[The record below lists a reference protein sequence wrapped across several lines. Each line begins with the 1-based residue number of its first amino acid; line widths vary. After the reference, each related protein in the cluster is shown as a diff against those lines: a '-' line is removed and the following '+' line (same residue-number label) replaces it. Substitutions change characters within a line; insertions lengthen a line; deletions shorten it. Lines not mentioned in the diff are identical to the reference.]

1 MKQEGTNQKTKS
13 LTLFGFFAMTAS
25 MVMAVYEYPTFATSK
40 LHLVFYLLLG
50 GFLWFIPV
58 ALCAAEM
65 ATVDGWE
72 KGGVFTWTGKNLGKK
87 YGFANLFF
95 EFFEITVGF
104 VTMIY
109 FILGALS
116 YVFNWPALNSNPV
129 IKFIGVLVIFWVLA
143 LSQFGGTKYTAK
155 IAKIGF
161 VIGILL
167 PAAILIILSLIYIIQ
182 GNPIYISSKDTF
194 VPNFSN
200 VNTLVVF
207 VSFILSYM
215 GVEASATHAN
225 EMENPKRDY
234 PLAMLLLVIVA
245 IVVSTLGGL
254 AIAAVIPQDQINLS
268 AGVVQTFAV
277 LLGHFTTHNTILV
290 KIIAILL
297 AFGVIAEVS
306 SWVVG
311 PTRGMIIA
319 AEEGA
324 IPKLWAKTNEH
335 DVPVYLV
342 IAQGILVT
350 IWDAVLTFGAGG
362 SNLSFLAAMSLTV
375 VIYLTGYILFFV
387 GYIKAILGKGL
398 NGSYQMPGGKGV
410 KLVVA
415 IVGLATSIFAF
426 FISFVPPTSIAS
438 SMVQSHEYMWM
449 LIISYLV
456 ALVLPFAIYAF
467 CQKYMHAH
475 EGNVHHAVATHK
487 H

>member
-1 MKQEGTNQKTKS
+1 MKQEGTTKKS

-116 YVFNWPALNSNPV
+116 YVFDWPALNSNPM
-129 IKFIGVLVIFWVLA
+129 IKFIGVLVIFWILA

-161 VIGILL
+161 IVGILL
-167 PAAILIILSLIYIIQ
+167 PAAILIILALVYIIQ

-194 VPNFSN
+194 VPDFTK

-225 EMENPKRDY
+225 EMDNPKKEY

-277 LLGHFTTHNTILV
+277 LLGHFTANNTILV
-290 KIIAILL
+290 KIIALLL

-324 IPKLWAKTNEH
+324 IPKSWAKTNEH

-342 IAQGILVT
+342 IAQGIIVS

-375 VIYLTGYILFFV
+375 VIYLSGYILFFV
-387 GYIKAILGKGL
+387 GYIKAILGEGL
-398 NGSYQMPGGKGV
+398 NGAYQMPGGKPV
-410 KLVVA
+410 KIIVA
-415 IVGLATSIFAF
+415 IIGLATSIFAF
-426 FISFVPPTSIAS
+426 FISFVPPTSIAGNA
-438 SMVQSHEYMWM
+438 VQSHEYMWM
-449 LIISYLV
+449 LIISYVISLI
-456 ALVLPFAIYAF
+456 LPFAIYAL
-467 CQKYMHAH
+467 CQKYMHSH
-475 EGNVHHAVATHK
+475 EGNIHHIVAGHK

>member
-1 MKQEGTNQKTKS
+1 MKQEGTTKKS

-116 YVFNWPALNSNPV
+116 YVFDWPALNSNPM
-129 IKFIGVLVIFWVLA
+129 IKFIGVLVIFWILA

-161 VIGILL
+161 IVGILL
-167 PAAILIILSLIYIIQ
+167 PAAILIILALVYIIQ

-194 VPNFSN
+194 VPDFTK

-225 EMENPKRDY
+225 EMDNPKKEY

-277 LLGHFTTHNTILV
+277 LLGHFTANNTILV
-290 KIIAILL
+290 KIIALLL

-324 IPKLWAKTNEH
+324 IPKSWAKTNEH

-342 IAQGILVT
+342 IAQGIIVS

-375 VIYLTGYILFFV
+375 VIYLSGYILFFV
-387 GYIKAILGKGL
+387 GYIKAILGEGL
-398 NGSYQMPGGKGV
+398 NGAYQMPGGKPV
-410 KLVVA
+410 KIIVA
-415 IVGLATSIFAF
+415 IIGLETSIFAF
-426 FISFVPPTSIAS
+426 FISFVPPTSIAGNA
-438 SMVQSHEYMWM
+438 VQSHEYMWM
-449 LIISYLV
+449 LIISYVISLI
-456 ALVLPFAIYAF
+456 LPFAIYDL
-467 CQKYMHAH
+467 CQKYMHSH
-475 EGNVHHAVATHK
+475 EGNIHHIVAGHK

>member
-1 MKQEGTNQKTKS
+1 MKQEGTTKKS

-116 YVFNWPALNSNPV
+116 YVFDWPALNSNPM
-129 IKFIGVLVIFWVLA
+129 IKFIGVLVIFWILA

-161 VIGILL
+161 IVGILL
-167 PAAILIILSLIYIIQ
+167 PAAILIILALVYIIQ

-194 VPNFSN
+194 VPDFTK

-225 EMENPKRDY
+225 EMDNPKKEY

-277 LLGHFTTHNTILV
+277 LLGHFTANNTILV
-290 KIIAILL
+290 KIIALLL

-324 IPKLWAKTNEH
+324 IPKSWAKTNEH

-342 IAQGILVT
+342 IAQGIIVS

-375 VIYLTGYILFFV
+375 VIYLSGYILFFV
-387 GYIKAILGKGL
+387 GYIKAILGEGL
-398 NGSYQMPGGKGV
+398 NGAYQMPGGKPV
-410 KLVVA
+410 KIIVA
-415 IVGLATSIFAF
+415 IIGLATSIFAF
-426 FISFVPPTSIAS
+426 FISFVPPTSIAGNA
-438 SMVQSHEYMWM
+438 VQSHEYMWM
-449 LIISYLV
+449 LIISYVISLI
-456 ALVLPFAIYAF
+456 LPFAIYDL
-467 CQKYMHAH
+467 CQKYMHSH
-475 EGNVHHAVATHK
+475 EGNIHHILAGHK

>member
-1 MKQEGTNQKTKS
+1 MKQEGTTKKS

-116 YVFNWPALNSNPV
+116 YVFDWPALNSNPM
-129 IKFIGVLVIFWVLA
+129 IKFIGVLVIFWILA

-161 VIGILL
+161 IVGILL
-167 PAAILIILSLIYIIQ
+167 PAAILIILALVYIVQ

-194 VPNFSN
+194 VPDFTK

-225 EMENPKRDY
+225 EMDNPKKEY

-277 LLGHFTTHNTILV
+277 LLGHFTANNTILV
-290 KIIAILL
+290 KIIALLL

-342 IAQGILVT
+342 IAQGIIVS

-375 VIYLTGYILFFV
+375 VIYLSGYILFFV
-387 GYIKAILGKGL
+387 GYIKAILGEGL
-398 NGSYQMPGGKGV
+398 NGAYQMPGGKPV
-410 KLVVA
+410 KIIVA

-426 FISFVPPTSIAS
+426 FISFVPPTSIAGNA
-438 SMVQSHEYMWM
+438 VQSHEYMWM
-449 LIISYLV
+449 LIISYVISLI
-456 ALVLPFAIYAF
+456 LPFVIYDL
-467 CQKYMHAH
+467 CQKYMHSH
-475 EGNVHHAVATHK
+475 EKNINYAVSSNK

>member
-1 MKQEGTNQKTKS
+1 MKQEGTTKKS

-116 YVFNWPALNSNPV
+116 YVFDWPALNSNPM
-129 IKFIGVLVIFWVLA
+129 IKFIGVLVIFWILA

-161 VIGILL
+161 IVGILL
-167 PAAILIILSLIYIIQ
+167 PAAILIILALIYIIQ

-194 VPNFSN
+194 VPDFTK

-225 EMENPKRDY
+225 EMDNPKKEY

-254 AIAAVIPQDQINLS
+254 AIAAVIPQNQINLS
-268 AGVVQTFAV
+268 AGVVQTFVV
-277 LLGHFTTHNTILV
+277 LLGHFTANNTILV
-290 KIIAILL
+290 KIIALLL

-324 IPKLWAKTNEH
+324 IPKSWAKTNEH

-342 IAQGILVT
+342 IAQGIIVS

-375 VIYLTGYILFFV
+375 VIYLSGYILFFV
-387 GYIKAILGKGL
+387 GYIKAILGEGL
-398 NGSYQMPGGKGV
+398 NGAYQMPGGKPV
-410 KLVVA
+410 KIIVA
-415 IVGLATSIFAF
+415 IIGLATSIFAF
-426 FISFVPPTSIAS
+426 FISFVPPTSIAGNA
-438 SMVQSHEYMWM
+438 VQSHEYMWM
-449 LIISYLV
+449 LIISYVISLI
-456 ALVLPFAIYAF
+456 LPFAIYDL
-467 CQKYMHAH
+467 CQKYMHSH
-475 EGNVHHAVATHK
+475 EGNIHHIVVGHK

>member
-1 MKQEGTNQKTKS
+1 MKQEGTTKKS

-116 YVFNWPALNSNPV
+116 YVFNWPALNSNPM
-129 IKFIGVLVIFWVLA
+129 IKFIGVLVIFWILA

-161 VIGILL
+161 IVGILL
-167 PAAILIILSLIYIIQ
+167 PAAILIILALVYIIQ

-194 VPNFSN
+194 VPDFTQ

-225 EMENPKRDY
+225 EMSNPKKQY

-268 AGVVQTFAV
+268 AGVVQTFVV
-277 LLGHFTTHNTILV
+277 LLGHFTANNTILV
-290 KIIAILL
+290 KIIALLL

-324 IPKLWAKTNEH
+324 IPKSWAKTNKH

-342 IAQGILVT
+342 IAQGIIVS
-350 IWDAVLTFGAGG
+350 IWDAVLTFGGGG

-375 VIYLTGYILFFV
+375 VIYLSGYVLFFV
-387 GYIKAILGKGL
+387 GYIKAILGEGL
-398 NGSYQMPGGKGV
+398 NGAYQMPGGKPV
-410 KLVVA
+410 KLIVA
-415 IVGLATSIFAF
+415 IVGLATSVFAF
-426 FISFVPPTSIAS
+426 FISFVPPTSIAGN
-438 SMVQSHEYMWM
+438 MIKSHEYMWM
-449 LIISYLV
+449 LIISYV
-456 ALVLPFAIYAF
+456 ISLVLPFVIYEL
-467 CQKYMHAH
+467 CQKYMHSH
-475 EGNVHHAVATHK
+475 ERNIHHAVAVHK

>member
-1 MKQEGTNQKTKS
+1 MKQEGTTKKS

-116 YVFNWPALNSNPV
+116 YVFDWPALNSNPM
-129 IKFIGVLVIFWVLA
+129 IKFIGVLVIFWILA

-161 VIGILL
+161 IVGILL
-167 PAAILIILSLIYIIQ
+167 PAAILIILALVYIVQ

-194 VPNFSN
+194 VPDFTK

-225 EMENPKRDY
+225 EMDNPKKEY

-277 LLGHFTTHNTILV
+277 LLGHFTANNTILV
-290 KIIAILL
+290 KIIALLL

-324 IPKLWAKTNEH
+324 IPKSWAKTNEH

-342 IAQGILVT
+342 IAQGIIVS

-375 VIYLTGYILFFV
+375 VIYLSGYILFFV
-387 GYIKAILGKGL
+387 GYIKAILGEGL
-398 NGSYQMPGGKGV
+398 NGAYQMPGGKPV
-410 KLVVA
+410 KIIVA

-426 FISFVPPTSIAS
+426 FISFVPPTSIAGNV
-438 SMVQSHEYMWM
+438 VQSHEYMWM
-449 LIISYLV
+449 LIISYVISLI
-456 ALVLPFAIYAF
+456 LPFAIYDL
-467 CQKYMHAH
+467 CQKYMHSH
-475 EGNVHHAVATHK
+475 EGNIHHIVAGHK

>member
-1 MKQEGTNQKTKS
+1 MKQEGTTKKS

-116 YVFNWPALNSNPV
+116 YVFDWPALNSNPM
-129 IKFIGVLVIFWVLA
+129 IKFIGVLVIFWILA

-161 VIGILL
+161 IVGILL
-167 PAAILIILSLIYIIQ
+167 PAAILIILALVYIIQ

-194 VPNFSN
+194 VPDFTK

-225 EMENPKRDY
+225 EMDNPKKEY

-277 LLGHFTTHNTILV
+277 LLGHFTANNTILV
-290 KIIAILL
+290 KIIALLL

-324 IPKLWAKTNEH
+324 IPKSWAKTNEH

-342 IAQGILVT
+342 IAQGIIVS

-375 VIYLTGYILFFV
+375 VIYLSGYILFFV
-387 GYIKAILGKGL
+387 GYIKAILGEGL
-398 NGSYQMPGGKGV
+398 NGAYQMPGGKPV
-410 KLVVA
+410 KIIIA
-415 IVGLATSIFAF
+415 IIGLATSIFAF
-426 FISFVPPTSIAS
+426 FISFVPPTSIAGNA
-438 SMVQSHEYMWM
+438 VQSHEYMWM
-449 LIISYLV
+449 LIISYVISLI
-456 ALVLPFAIYAF
+456 LPFAIYDL
-467 CQKYMHAH
+467 CQKYMHSH
-475 EGNVHHAVATHK
+475 EGNIHHIVAGHK

>member
-1 MKQEGTNQKTKS
+1 MKQEGTTKKS

-116 YVFNWPALNSNPV
+116 YVFDWPALNSNPMV
-129 IKFIGVLVIFWVLA
+129 KFIGVLVIFWILA

-161 VIGILL
+161 IVGILL
-167 PAAILIILSLIYIIQ
+167 PAAILIILALVYIIQ

-194 VPNFSN
+194 VSDFTK

-225 EMENPKRDY
+225 EMDNPKKEY

-277 LLGHFTTHNTILV
+277 LLGHFTANNTILV
-290 KIIAILL
+290 KIIALLL

-324 IPKLWAKTNEH
+324 IPKSWAKTNEH

-342 IAQGILVT
+342 IAQGIIVS

-375 VIYLTGYILFFV
+375 VIYLSGYILFFV
-387 GYIKAILGKGL
+387 GYIKAILGEGL
-398 NGSYQMPGGKGV
+398 NGAYQMPGGKPV
-410 KLVVA
+410 KIIVA
-415 IVGLATSIFAF
+415 IIGLATSIFAF
-426 FISFVPPTSIAS
+426 FISFVPPTSIAGNA
-438 SMVQSHEYMWM
+438 VQSHEYMWM
-449 LIISYLV
+449 LIISYVISLI
-456 ALVLPFAIYAF
+456 LPFAIYDL
-467 CQKYMHAH
+467 CQKYMHSH
-475 EGNVHHAVATHK
+475 EGNIHHIVAGHK

>member
-1 MKQEGTNQKTKS
+1 MKQEGTTKKS

-87 YGFANLFF
+87 YGFSNLFF

-116 YVFNWPALNSNPV
+116 YVFDWPALNSNPM
-129 IKFIGVLVIFWVLA
+129 IKFIGVLVIFWILA

-161 VIGILL
+161 IVGILL
-167 PAAILIILSLIYIIQ
+167 PAAILIILALIYIIQ

-194 VPNFSN
+194 VPDFTK

-225 EMENPKRDY
+225 EMDNPKKEY

-254 AIAAVIPQDQINLS
+254 AIAAVIPQNQINLS

-277 LLGHFTTHNTILV
+277 LLGHFTANNTILV
-290 KIIAILL
+290 KIIALLL

-324 IPKLWAKTNEH
+324 IPKSWAKTNEH

-342 IAQGILVT
+342 IAQGIIVS

-375 VIYLTGYILFFV
+375 VIYLSGYILFFV
-387 GYIKAILGKGL
+387 GYIKAILGEGL
-398 NGSYQMPGGKGV
+398 NGAYQMPGGKPV
-410 KLVVA
+410 KIIVA
-415 IVGLATSIFAF
+415 IIGLATSIFAF
-426 FISFVPPTSIAS
+426 FISFVPPTSIAGNA
-438 SMVQSHEYMWM
+438 VQSHEYMWM
-449 LIISYLV
+449 LIISYVISLI
-456 ALVLPFAIYAF
+456 LPFAIYDL
-467 CQKYMHAH
+467 CQKYMHSH
-475 EGNVHHAVATHK
+475 EGNIHHIVVGHK

>member
-1 MKQEGTNQKTKS
+1 MKQEGTTKKS

-50 GFLWFIPV
+50 GFLWFISV

-116 YVFNWPALNSNPV
+116 YVFDWPALNSNPM
-129 IKFIGVLVIFWVLA
+129 IKFIGVLVIFWILA

-161 VIGILL
+161 IVGILL
-167 PAAILIILSLIYIIQ
+167 PAAILIILALVYIIQ

-194 VPNFSN
+194 VPDFTK

-225 EMENPKRDY
+225 EMDNPKKEY

-277 LLGHFTTHNTILV
+277 LLGHFTANNTILV
-290 KIIAILL
+290 KIIALLL

-324 IPKLWAKTNEH
+324 IPKSWAKTNEH

-342 IAQGILVT
+342 IAQGIIVS

-375 VIYLTGYILFFV
+375 VIYLSGYILFFV
-387 GYIKAILGKGL
+387 GYIKAILGEGL
-398 NGSYQMPGGKGV
+398 NGAYQMPGGKPV
-410 KLVVA
+410 KIIVA
-415 IVGLATSIFAF
+415 IIGLATSIFAF
-426 FISFVPPTSIAS
+426 FISFVPPTSIAGNA
-438 SMVQSHEYMWM
+438 VQSHEYMWM
-449 LIISYLV
+449 LIISYVISLI
-456 ALVLPFAIYAF
+456 LPFAIYDL
-467 CQKYMHAH
+467 CQKYMHSH
-475 EGNVHHAVATHK
+475 EGNIHHIVAGHK

>member
-1 MKQEGTNQKTKS
+1 MKQEGTTKKS

-116 YVFNWPALNSNPV
+116 YVFDWPALNSNPM
-129 IKFIGVLVIFWVLA
+129 IKFIGVLVIFWILA

-161 VIGILL
+161 IVGILL
-167 PAAILIILSLIYIIQ
+167 PAAILIILALVYIIQ

-194 VPNFSN
+194 VPDFTKI
-200 VNTLVVF
+200 NTLVVF

-225 EMENPKRDY
+225 EMDNPKKEY

-277 LLGHFTTHNTILV
+277 LLGHFTANNTILV
-290 KIIAILL
+290 KIIALLL

-324 IPKLWAKTNEH
+324 IPKSWAKTNEH

-342 IAQGILVT
+342 IAQGIIVS

-375 VIYLTGYILFFV
+375 VIYLSGYILFFV
-387 GYIKAILGKGL
+387 GYIKAILGEGL
-398 NGSYQMPGGKGV
+398 NGAYQMPGGKPV
-410 KLVVA
+410 KIIVA
-415 IVGLATSIFAF
+415 IIGLATSIFAF
-426 FISFVPPTSIAS
+426 FISFVPPTSIAGNA
-438 SMVQSHEYMWM
+438 VQSHEYMWM
-449 LIISYLV
+449 LIISYVISLI
-456 ALVLPFAIYAF
+456 LPFAIYDL
-467 CQKYMHAH
+467 CQKYMHSH
-475 EGNVHHAVATHK
+475 EGNIHHIVAGHK

>member
-1 MKQEGTNQKTKS
+1 MKQEGTTKKS

-116 YVFNWPALNSNPV
+116 YVFDWPALNSNPM
-129 IKFIGVLVIFWVLA
+129 IKFIGVLVIFWILA

-161 VIGILL
+161 IVGILL
-167 PAAILIILSLIYIIQ
+167 PAAILIILAIVYIVQ

-194 VPNFSN
+194 VPDFTK

-225 EMENPKRDY
+225 EMDNPKKEY

-277 LLGHFTTHNTILV
+277 LLGHFTANNTILV
-290 KIIAILL
+290 KIIALLL

-324 IPKLWAKTNEH
+324 IPKSWAKTNEH

-342 IAQGILVT
+342 IAQGIIVS

-375 VIYLTGYILFFV
+375 VIYLSGYILFFV
-387 GYIKAILGKGL
+387 GYIKAILGEGL
-398 NGSYQMPGGKGV
+398 NGAYQMPGGKPV
-410 KLVVA
+410 KIIVA
-415 IVGLATSIFAF
+415 IIGLATSIFAF
-426 FISFVPPTSIAS
+426 FISFVPPTSIAGNT
-438 SMVQSHEYMWM
+438 VQSHEYMWM
-449 LIISYLV
+449 LIISYVISLI
-456 ALVLPFAIYAF
+456 LPFAIYDL
-467 CQKYMHAH
+467 CQKYMHSH
-475 EGNVHHAVATHK
+475 EGNIHHIVAGHK

>member
-1 MKQEGTNQKTKS
+1 MKQEGTTKKS

-116 YVFNWPALNSNPV
+116 YVFDWPALNSNPM
-129 IKFIGVLVIFWVLA
+129 IKFIGVLVIFWILA

-161 VIGILL
+161 IVGILL
-167 PAAILIILSLIYIIQ
+167 PAAILIILALVYIIQ

-194 VPNFSN
+194 VPDFTK

-225 EMENPKRDY
+225 EMDNPKKEY

-277 LLGHFTTHNTILV
+277 LLGHFTANNTILV
-290 KIIAILL
+290 KIIALLL

-324 IPKLWAKTNEH
+324 IPKSWAKTNEH

-342 IAQGILVT
+342 IAQGIIVS

-375 VIYLTGYILFFV
+375 VIYLSGYILFFV
-387 GYIKAILGKGL
+387 GYIKAILGEGL
-398 NGSYQMPGGKGV
+398 NGAYQMPGGKPV
-410 KLVVA
+410 KIIVA
-415 IVGLATSIFAF
+415 IIGLATSIFAF
-426 FISFVPPTSIAS
+426 FISFVPPTSIAGNA
-438 SMVQSHEYMWM
+438 VQSHEYMWM
-449 LIISYLV
+449 LIISYVISLI
-456 ALVLPFAIYAF
+456 LPFAIYDLCQIHAF
-467 CQKYMHAH
+467 S
-475 EGNVHHAVATHK
+475 
-487 H
+487 

>member
-1 MKQEGTNQKTKS
+1 MKQEGTTKKS

-116 YVFNWPALNSNPV
+116 YVFDWPALNSNPM
-129 IKFIGVLVIFWVLA
+129 IKFIGVLVIFWILA

-161 VIGILL
+161 VVGILL
-167 PAAILIILSLIYIIQ
+167 PAAILIILALVYIIQ

-194 VPNFSN
+194 VPDFTK

-225 EMENPKRDY
+225 EMDNPKKEY

-277 LLGHFTTHNTILV
+277 LLGHFTANNTILV
-290 KIIAILL
+290 KIIALLL

-324 IPKLWAKTNEH
+324 IPKSWAKTNEH

-342 IAQGILVT
+342 IAQGIIVS

-375 VIYLTGYILFFV
+375 VIYLSGYILFFV
-387 GYIKAILGKGL
+387 GYIKAILGEGL
-398 NGSYQMPGGKGV
+398 NGAYQMPGGKPV
-410 KLVVA
+410 KIIVA
-415 IVGLATSIFAF
+415 IIGLATSIFAF
-426 FISFVPPTSIAS
+426 FISFVPPTSIAGNA
-438 SMVQSHEYMWM
+438 VQSHEYMWM
-449 LIISYLV
+449 LIISYVISLI
-456 ALVLPFAIYAF
+456 LPFAIYDL
-467 CQKYMHAH
+467 CQKYMHSH
-475 EGNVHHAVATHK
+475 EGNIHHIVAGHK

>member
-1 MKQEGTNQKTKS
+1 MKQEGTTKKS

-104 VTMIY
+104 VTMIC

-116 YVFNWPALNSNPV
+116 YVFDWPALNSNPM
-129 IKFIGVLVIFWVLA
+129 IKFIGVLVIFWILA

-161 VIGILL
+161 IVGILL
-167 PAAILIILSLIYIIQ
+167 PAAILIILALVYIIQ

-194 VPNFSN
+194 VPDFTK

-225 EMENPKRDY
+225 EMDNPKKEY

-277 LLGHFTTHNTILV
+277 LLGHFTANNTILV
-290 KIIAILL
+290 KIIALLL

-324 IPKLWAKTNEH
+324 IPKSWAKTNEH

-342 IAQGILVT
+342 IAQGIIVS

-375 VIYLTGYILFFV
+375 VIYLSGYILFFV
-387 GYIKAILGKGL
+387 GYIKAILGEGL
-398 NGSYQMPGGKGV
+398 NGAYQMPGGKPV
-410 KLVVA
+410 KIIVA
-415 IVGLATSIFAF
+415 IIGLATSIFAF
-426 FISFVPPTSIAS
+426 FISFVPPTSIAGNA
-438 SMVQSHEYMWM
+438 VQSHEYMWM
-449 LIISYLV
+449 LIISYVISLI
-456 ALVLPFAIYAF
+456 LPFAIYDL
-467 CQKYMHAH
+467 CQKYMHSH
-475 EGNVHHAVATHK
+475 EGNIHHIVAGHK

>member
-1 MKQEGTNQKTKS
+1 MKQEGTTKKS

-72 KGGVFTWTGKNLGKK
+72 KGGVFTLTGKNLGKK

-116 YVFNWPALNSNPV
+116 YVFDWPALNSNPM
-129 IKFIGVLVIFWVLA
+129 IKFIGVLVIFWILA

-161 VIGILL
+161 IVGILL
-167 PAAILIILSLIYIIQ
+167 PAAILIILALVYIIQ

-194 VPNFSN
+194 VPDFTK

-225 EMENPKRDY
+225 EMDNPKKEY

-277 LLGHFTTHNTILV
+277 LLGHFTANNTILV
-290 KIIAILL
+290 KIIALLL

-324 IPKLWAKTNEH
+324 IPKSWAKTNEH

-342 IAQGILVT
+342 IAQGIIVS

-375 VIYLTGYILFFV
+375 VIYLSGYILFFV
-387 GYIKAILGKGL
+387 GYIKAILGEGL
-398 NGSYQMPGGKGV
+398 NGAYQMPGGKPV
-410 KLVVA
+410 KIIVA
-415 IVGLATSIFAF
+415 IIGLATSIFAF
-426 FISFVPPTSIAS
+426 FISFVPPTSIAGNA
-438 SMVQSHEYMWM
+438 VQSHEYMWM
-449 LIISYLV
+449 LIISYVISLI
-456 ALVLPFAIYAF
+456 LPFAIYDL
-467 CQKYMHAH
+467 CQKYMHSH
-475 EGNVHHAVATHK
+475 EGNIHHIVAGHK

>member
-1 MKQEGTNQKTKS
+1 MKQEGTTKKS

-116 YVFNWPALNSNPV
+116 YVFDWPALNSNPM
-129 IKFIGVLVIFWVLA
+129 IKFIGVLVIFWILA

-161 VIGILL
+161 IVGILL
-167 PAAILIILSLIYIIQ
+167 PAAILIILALVYIIQ

-194 VPNFSN
+194 VPDFTK

-225 EMENPKRDY
+225 EMDNPKKEY

-245 IVVSTLGGL
+245 IVVSTLGGF

-277 LLGHFTTHNTILV
+277 LLGHFTANNTILV
-290 KIIAILL
+290 KIIALLL

-324 IPKLWAKTNEH
+324 IPKSWAKTNEH

-342 IAQGILVT
+342 IAQGIIVS

-375 VIYLTGYILFFV
+375 VIYLSGYILFFV
-387 GYIKAILGKGL
+387 GYIKAILGEGL
-398 NGSYQMPGGKGV
+398 NGAYQMPGGKPV
-410 KLVVA
+410 KIIVA
-415 IVGLATSIFAF
+415 IIGLATSIFAF
-426 FISFVPPTSIAS
+426 FISFVPPTSIAGNA
-438 SMVQSHEYMWM
+438 VQSHEYMWM
-449 LIISYLV
+449 LIISYVISLI
-456 ALVLPFAIYAF
+456 LPFAIYDL
-467 CQKYMHAH
+467 CQKYMHSH
-475 EGNVHHAVATHK
+475 EGNIHHIVAGHK

>member
-1 MKQEGTNQKTKS
+1 MKQEGTTKKS

-116 YVFNWPALNSNPV
+116 YVFDWPALNSNPM
-129 IKFIGVLVIFWVLA
+129 IKFIGVLVIFWILA

-161 VIGILL
+161 IVGILL
-167 PAAILIILSLIYIIQ
+167 PAAILIILALVYIIQ

-194 VPNFSN
+194 VPDFTKI
-200 VNTLVVF
+200 NTLVVF

-225 EMENPKRDY
+225 EMDNPKKEY

-277 LLGHFTTHNTILV
+277 LLGHFTANNTILV
-290 KIIAILL
+290 KIIALLL

-324 IPKLWAKTNEH
+324 IPKSWAKTNEH

-342 IAQGILVT
+342 IAQGIIVS

-375 VIYLTGYILFFV
+375 VIYLSGYILFFV
-387 GYIKAILGKGL
+387 GYIKAILGEGL
-398 NGSYQMPGGKGV
+398 NGAYQMPGGKPV
-410 KLVVA
+410 KIIVA
-415 IVGLATSIFAF
+415 IIGLATSIFAF
-426 FISFVPPTSIAS
+426 FISFVLPTSIAGNA
-438 SMVQSHEYMWM
+438 VQSHEYMWM
-449 LIISYLV
+449 LIISYVISLI
-456 ALVLPFAIYAF
+456 LPFAIYDL
-467 CQKYMHAH
+467 CQKYMHSH
-475 EGNVHHAVATHK
+475 EGNIHHIVAGHK

>member
-1 MKQEGTNQKTKS
+1 MKQEGTTKKS

-116 YVFNWPALNSNPV
+116 YVFDWPALNSNPM
-129 IKFIGVLVIFWVLA
+129 IKFIGVLVIFWILA

-161 VIGILL
+161 IVGILL
-167 PAAILIILSLIYIIQ
+167 PAAILIILALVYIIQ

-194 VPNFSN
+194 VPDFTK

-225 EMENPKRDY
+225 EMDNPKKEY

-277 LLGHFTTHNTILV
+277 LLGHFTANNTILV
-290 KIIAILL
+290 KIIALLL

-324 IPKLWAKTNEH
+324 IPKSWAKTNEH

-342 IAQGILVT
+342 IAQGIIVS

-375 VIYLTGYILFFV
+375 VIYLSGYILFFV
-387 GYIKAILGKGL
+387 GYIKAILGEGL
-398 NGSYQMPGGKGV
+398 NGAYQMPGGKPV
-410 KLVVA
+410 KIIVA
-415 IVGLATSIFAF
+415 IIGLATSIFAF
-426 FISFVPPTSIAS
+426 FISFVPPTSIAGNA
-438 SMVQSHEYMWM
+438 VQSHEYMWM
-449 LIISYLV
+449 LIISYVISLI
-456 ALVLPFAIYAF
+456 LPFAIHDL
-467 CQKYMHAH
+467 CQKYMHSH
-475 EGNVHHAVATHK
+475 EGNIHHIVAGHK

>member
-1 MKQEGTNQKTKS
+1 MKQEGTTKKS

-116 YVFNWPALNSNPV
+116 YVFDWPALNSNPM
-129 IKFIGVLVIFWVLA
+129 IKFIGVLVIFWILA

-161 VIGILL
+161 IVGILL
-167 PAAILIILSLIYIIQ
+167 PAAILIILALVYIIQ

-194 VPNFSN
+194 VPDFTK

-225 EMENPKRDY
+225 EMDNPKKEY

-277 LLGHFTTHNTILV
+277 LLGHFTANNTILV
-290 KIIAILL
+290 KIIALLL

-324 IPKLWAKTNEH
+324 IPKSWAKTNEH
-335 DVPVYLV
+335 DVPAYLV
-342 IAQGILVT
+342 IAQGIIVS

-375 VIYLTGYILFFV
+375 VIYLSGYILFFV
-387 GYIKAILGKGL
+387 GYIKAILGEGL
-398 NGSYQMPGGKGV
+398 NGAYQMPGGKPV
-410 KLVVA
+410 KIIVA
-415 IVGLATSIFAF
+415 IIGLATSIFAF
-426 FISFVPPTSIAS
+426 FISFVPPTSIAGNA
-438 SMVQSHEYMWM
+438 VQSHEYMWM
-449 LIISYLV
+449 LIISYVISLI
-456 ALVLPFAIYAF
+456 LPFAIYDL
-467 CQKYMHAH
+467 CQKYMHSH
-475 EGNVHHAVATHK
+475 EGNIHHIVAGHK

>member
-1 MKQEGTNQKTKS
+1 MKQEGTTKKS

-116 YVFNWPALNSNPV
+116 YVFDWPALNSNPM
-129 IKFIGVLVIFWVLA
+129 IKFIGVLVIFWILA

-161 VIGILL
+161 IVGILL
-167 PAAILIILSLIYIIQ
+167 PAAILIILALVYIIQ

-194 VPNFSN
+194 VPDFTK

-225 EMENPKRDY
+225 EMDNPKKEY

-277 LLGHFTTHNTILV
+277 LLGHFTANNTILV
-290 KIIAILL
+290 KIIALLL

-324 IPKLWAKTNEH
+324 IPKSWAKTNEH

-342 IAQGILVT
+342 IAQGIIVS

-375 VIYLTGYILFFV
+375 VIYLSGYILFFV
-387 GYIKAILGKGL
+387 GYIKAILGEGL
-398 NGSYQMPGGKGV
+398 NGAYQMPGGKPV
-410 KLVVA
+410 KIIVA
-415 IVGLATSIFAF
+415 IIGLATSIFAF
-426 FISFVPPTSIAS
+426 FISFVPPTSIAGNA
-438 SMVQSHEYMWM
+438 VQSHEYMWM
-449 LIISYLV
+449 LIISYVISLI
-456 ALVLPFAIYAF
+456 LPFAIYDL
-467 CQKYMHAH
+467 CQKYSFS
-475 EGNVHHAVATHK
+475 
-487 H
+487 

>member
-1 MKQEGTNQKTKS
+1 MKQEGTTKKS

-116 YVFNWPALNSNPV
+116 YVFDWPALNSNPM
-129 IKFIGVLVIFWVLA
+129 IKFIGVLVIFWILA

-161 VIGILL
+161 IVGILL
-167 PAAILIILSLIYIIQ
+167 PAAILIILALVYIIQ

-194 VPNFSN
+194 VPDFTK

-225 EMENPKRDY
+225 EMDNPKKEY

-277 LLGHFTTHNTILV
+277 LLGHFTANNTILV
-290 KIIAILL
+290 KIIALLL

-342 IAQGILVT
+342 IAQGIIVS

-375 VIYLTGYILFFV
+375 VIYLSGYILFFV
-387 GYIKAILGKGL
+387 GYIKAILGEGL
-398 NGSYQMPGGKGV
+398 NGAYQMPGGKPV
-410 KLVVA
+410 KIIVA
-415 IVGLATSIFAF
+415 IIGLATSIFAF
-426 FISFVPPTSIAS
+426 FISFVPPTSIAGNA
-438 SMVQSHEYMWM
+438 VQSHEYMWM
-449 LIISYLV
+449 LIISYVISLI
-456 ALVLPFAIYAF
+456 LPFAIYDL
-467 CQKYMHAH
+467 CQKYMHSH
-475 EGNVHHAVATHK
+475 EGNIHHIVAGHK

>member
-1 MKQEGTNQKTKS
+1 MKQEGTTKKS

-58 ALCAAEM
+58 SLCAAEM

-87 YGFANLFF
+87 YGFSNLFF

-116 YVFNWPALNSNPV
+116 YVFDWPALNSNPM
-129 IKFIGVLVIFWVLA
+129 IKFIGVLVIFWILA

-161 VIGILL
+161 IVGILL
-167 PAAILIILSLIYIIQ
+167 PAAILIILALIYIIQ

-194 VPNFSN
+194 VPDFTK

-225 EMENPKRDY
+225 EMDNPKKEY

-254 AIAAVIPQDQINLS
+254 AIAAVIPQNQINLS

-277 LLGHFTTHNTILV
+277 LLGHFTANNTILV
-290 KIIAILL
+290 KIIALLL

-324 IPKLWAKTNEH
+324 IPKSWAKTNEH

-342 IAQGILVT
+342 IAQGIIVS

-375 VIYLTGYILFFV
+375 VIYLSGYILFFV
-387 GYIKAILGKGL
+387 GYIKAILGEGL
-398 NGSYQMPGGKGV
+398 NGAYQMPGGKPV
-410 KLVVA
+410 KIIVA
-415 IVGLATSIFAF
+415 IIGLATSIFAF
-426 FISFVPPTSIAS
+426 FISFVPPTSIAGNA
-438 SMVQSHEYMWM
+438 VQSHEYMWM
-449 LIISYLV
+449 LIISYVISLI
-456 ALVLPFAIYAF
+456 LPFAIYDL
-467 CQKYMHAH
+467 CQKYMHSH
-475 EGNVHHAVATHK
+475 EGNIHHIVVGHK

>member
-1 MKQEGTNQKTKS
+1 MKQEGTTKKS

-25 MVMAVYEYPTFATSK
+25 MVMGVYEYPTFATSK

-116 YVFNWPALNSNPV
+116 YVFDWPALNSNPM
-129 IKFIGVLVIFWVLA
+129 IKFIGVLVIFWILA

-161 VIGILL
+161 IVGILL
-167 PAAILIILSLIYIIQ
+167 PAAILIILALVYIIQ

-194 VPNFSN
+194 VPDFTK

-225 EMENPKRDY
+225 EMDNPKKEY

-277 LLGHFTTHNTILV
+277 LLGHFTANNTILV
-290 KIIAILL
+290 KIIALLL

-324 IPKLWAKTNEH
+324 IPKSWAKTNEH

-342 IAQGILVT
+342 IAQGIIVS

-375 VIYLTGYILFFV
+375 VIYLSGYILFFV
-387 GYIKAILGKGL
+387 GYIKAILGEGL
-398 NGSYQMPGGKGV
+398 NGAYQMPGGKPV
-410 KLVVA
+410 KIIVA
-415 IVGLATSIFAF
+415 IIGLATSIFAF
-426 FISFVPPTSIAS
+426 FISFVPPTSIAGNA
-438 SMVQSHEYMWM
+438 VQSHEYMWM
-449 LIISYLV
+449 LIISYVISLI
-456 ALVLPFAIYAF
+456 LPFAIYDL
-467 CQKYMHAH
+467 CQKYMHSH
-475 EGNVHHAVATHK
+475 EGNIHHIVAGHK

>member
-1 MKQEGTNQKTKS
+1 MKQEGTTKKS

-116 YVFNWPALNSNPV
+116 YVFNWPALNSNPM
-129 IKFIGVLVIFWVLA
+129 IKFIGVLVIFWILA

-161 VIGILL
+161 IVGILL
-167 PAAILIILSLIYIIQ
+167 PAAILIILSLVYIIQ

-194 VPNFSN
+194 VPDFTQ

-225 EMENPKRDY
+225 EMSNPKKQY

-277 LLGHFTTHNTILV
+277 LLGHFTANNTILV
-290 KIIAILL
+290 KIIALLL

-324 IPKLWAKTNEH
+324 IPKSWAKTNKH

-342 IAQGILVT
+342 IAQGIIVS
-350 IWDAVLTFGAGG
+350 IWDAVLTFGGGG

-375 VIYLTGYILFFV
+375 VIYLSGYVLFFV
-387 GYIKAILGKGL
+387 GYIKAILGEGL
-398 NGSYQMPGGKGV
+398 NGAYQMPGGKPV
-410 KLVVA
+410 KLIVA
-415 IVGLATSIFAF
+415 IVGLATSVFAF
-426 FISFVPPTSIAS
+426 FISFVPPTSIAGN
-438 SMVQSHEYMWM
+438 MVKSHEYMWM
-449 LIISYLV
+449 LIISY
-456 ALVLPFAIYAF
+456 AISLVLPFVIYEL
-467 CQKYMHAH
+467 CQKYMHSH
-475 EGNVHHAVATHK
+475 ERNIHHVVAVHK
-487 H
+487 R

>member
-1 MKQEGTNQKTKS
+1 MKQEGTTKKS

-116 YVFNWPALNSNPV
+116 YVFDWPALNSNPM
-129 IKFIGVLVIFWVLA
+129 IKFIGVLVIFWILA

-161 VIGILL
+161 IVGILL
-167 PAAILIILSLIYIIQ
+167 PAAILIILALVYIIQ

-194 VPNFSN
+194 VPDFTK

-225 EMENPKRDY
+225 EMDNPKKEY

-277 LLGHFTTHNTILV
+277 LLGHFTANNTILV
-290 KIIAILL
+290 KIIALLL

-324 IPKLWAKTNEH
+324 IPKSWAKTNEH

-342 IAQGILVT
+342 IAQGIIVS

-375 VIYLTGYILFFV
+375 VIYLSGYILFFV
-387 GYIKAILGKGL
+387 GYIKAILGEGL
-398 NGSYQMPGGKGV
+398 NGAYQMPGGKPV
-410 KLVVA
+410 KIIVA
-415 IVGLATSIFAF
+415 IIGLATSIFAF
-426 FISFVPPTSIAS
+426 FISFVPPTSIAGNA
-438 SMVQSHEYMWM
+438 VQSHEYMWM
-449 LIISYLV
+449 LIISYVISLI
-456 ALVLPFAIYAF
+456 LPFAIYDL
-467 CQKYMHAH
+467 CQKYMHSH
-475 EGNVHHAVATHK
+475 EGNIHHIVVGHK

>member
-1 MKQEGTNQKTKS
+1 MKQEGTTKKS

-116 YVFNWPALNSNPV
+116 YVFDWPALNSNPM
-129 IKFIGVLVIFWVLA
+129 IKFIGVLVIFWILA

-161 VIGILL
+161 IVGILL
-167 PAAILIILSLIYIIQ
+167 PAAILIILALVYIIQ

-194 VPNFSN
+194 VPDFTK

-225 EMENPKRDY
+225 EMDNPKKEY

-277 LLGHFTTHNTILV
+277 LLGHFTANNTILV
-290 KIIAILL
+290 KIIALLL

-324 IPKLWAKTNEH
+324 IPKSWAKTNEH

-342 IAQGILVT
+342 IAQGIIVS

-375 VIYLTGYILFFV
+375 VIYLSGYILFFV
-387 GYIKAILGKGL
+387 GYIKAILGEGL
-398 NGSYQMPGGKGV
+398 NGAYQMPGGKPV
-410 KLVVA
+410 KI
-415 IVGLATSIFAF
+415 IVDIIGLATSIFAF
-426 FISFVPPTSIAS
+426 FISFVPPTSIAGNA
-438 SMVQSHEYMWM
+438 VQSHEYMWM
-449 LIISYLV
+449 LIISYVISLI
-456 ALVLPFAIYAF
+456 LPFAIYDL
-467 CQKYMHAH
+467 CQKYMHSH
-475 EGNVHHAVATHK
+475 EGNIHHIVAGHK

>member
-1 MKQEGTNQKTKS
+1 MKQEGTTKKS

-116 YVFNWPALNSNPV
+116 YVFDWPALNSNPM
-129 IKFIGVLVIFWVLA
+129 IKFIGVLVIFWILA

-161 VIGILL
+161 IVGILL
-167 PAAILIILSLIYIIQ
+167 PAAILIILALVYIIQ

-194 VPNFSN
+194 VPDFTK

-225 EMENPKRDY
+225 EMDNPKKEY

-254 AIAAVIPQDQINLS
+254 AIAAVIPQDQI
-268 AGVVQTFAV
+268 VQTFAV
-277 LLGHFTTHNTILV
+277 LLGHFTANNTILV
-290 KIIAILL
+290 KIIALLL

-324 IPKLWAKTNEH
+324 IPKSWAKTNEH

-342 IAQGILVT
+342 IAQGIIVS

-375 VIYLTGYILFFV
+375 VIYLSGYILFFV
-387 GYIKAILGKGL
+387 GYIKAILGEGL
-398 NGSYQMPGGKGV
+398 NGAYQMPGGKPV
-410 KLVVA
+410 KIIVA
-415 IVGLATSIFAF
+415 IIGLATSIFAF
-426 FISFVPPTSIAS
+426 FISFVPPTSIAGNA
-438 SMVQSHEYMWM
+438 VQSHEYMWM
-449 LIISYLV
+449 LIISYVISLI
-456 ALVLPFAIYAF
+456 LPFAIYDL
-467 CQKYMHAH
+467 CQKYMHSH
-475 EGNVHHAVATHK
+475 EGNIHHIVAGHK

>member
-1 MKQEGTNQKTKS
+1 MKQEGTTKKS

-116 YVFNWPALNSNPV
+116 YVFNWPALNSNPM
-129 IKFIGVLVIFWVLA
+129 IKFIGVLVIFWILA

-161 VIGILL
+161 IVGILF
-167 PAAILIILSLIYIIQ
+167 PAAIFIILSLVYIIQ

-194 VPNFSN
+194 VPDFTQ

-225 EMENPKRDY
+225 EMSNPKKQY

-277 LLGHFTTHNTILV
+277 LLGHFTENNTILV
-290 KIIAILL
+290 KIIALLL

-324 IPKLWAKTNEH
+324 IPKSWAKTNKH

-342 IAQGILVT
+342 IAQGVIVS
-350 IWDAVLTFGAGG
+350 IWDAVLTFGGGG

-375 VIYLTGYILFFV
+375 VIYLSGYVLFFV
-387 GYIKAILGKGL
+387 GYIKAILGEGL
-398 NGSYQMPGGKGV
+398 NGAYQMPGGKPV
-410 KLVVA
+410 KLIVA
-415 IVGLATSIFAF
+415 IVGLATSVFAF
-426 FISFVPPTSIAS
+426 FISFVPPTSIAGN
-438 SMVQSHEYMWM
+438 MVKSHEYMWM
-449 LIISYLV
+449 LIISY
-456 ALVLPFAIYAF
+456 AISLVLPFVIYEL
-467 CQKYMHAH
+467 CQKYMHSH
-475 EGNVHHAVATHK
+475 ERNIHHAVAVHK
-487 H
+487 R

>member
-1 MKQEGTNQKTKS
+1 MKQEGTTKKS

-116 YVFNWPALNSNPV
+116 YVFDWPALNSNPM
-129 IKFIGVLVIFWVLA
+129 IKFIGVLVIFWILA

-161 VIGILL
+161 IVGILL
-167 PAAILIILSLIYIIQ
+167 PAAILIILALIYIIQ

-194 VPNFSN
+194 VPDFTK

-225 EMENPKRDY
+225 EMDNPKKEY

-277 LLGHFTTHNTILV
+277 LLGHFTANNTILV
-290 KIIAILL
+290 KIIALLL

-319 AEEGA
+319 AKEGA
-324 IPKLWAKTNEH
+324 IPKSWAKTNEH

-342 IAQGILVT
+342 IAQGIIVS

-375 VIYLTGYILFFV
+375 VIYLSGYILFFV
-387 GYIKAILGKGL
+387 GYIKAILGEGL
-398 NGSYQMPGGKGV
+398 NGAYQMPGGKPV
-410 KLVVA
+410 KIIVA
-415 IVGLATSIFAF
+415 IIGLVTSIFAF
-426 FISFVPPTSIAS
+426 FISFVPPTSIAGNA
-438 SMVQSHEYMWM
+438 VQSHEYMWM
-449 LIISYLV
+449 LIISYVISLI
-456 ALVLPFAIYAF
+456 LPFAIYDL
-467 CQKYMHAH
+467 CQKYMHSH
-475 EGNVHHAVATHK
+475 EGNIHHIVAGHK

>member
-1 MKQEGTNQKTKS
+1 MKHEGTTKKS

-116 YVFNWPALNSNPV
+116 YVFDWPALNSNPM
-129 IKFIGVLVIFWVLA
+129 IKFIGVLVIFWILA

-161 VIGILL
+161 IVGILL
-167 PAAILIILSLIYIIQ
+167 PAAILIILALVYIIQ

-194 VPNFSN
+194 VPDFTK

-225 EMENPKRDY
+225 EMDNPKKEY

-277 LLGHFTTHNTILV
+277 LLGHFTANNTILV
-290 KIIAILL
+290 KIIALLL

-324 IPKLWAKTNEH
+324 IPKSWAKTNEH

-342 IAQGILVT
+342 IAQGIIVS

-375 VIYLTGYILFFV
+375 VIYLSGYILFFV
-387 GYIKAILGKGL
+387 GYIKAILGEGL
-398 NGSYQMPGGKGV
+398 NGAYQMPGGKPV
-410 KLVVA
+410 KIIVA
-415 IVGLATSIFAF
+415 IIGLATSIFAF
-426 FISFVPPTSIAS
+426 FISFVPPTSIAGNA
-438 SMVQSHEYMWM
+438 VQSHEYMWM
-449 LIISYLV
+449 LIISYVISLI
-456 ALVLPFAIYAF
+456 LPFAIYDL
-467 CQKYMHAH
+467 CQKYMHSH
-475 EGNVHHAVATHK
+475 EGNIHHIVAGHK

>member
-1 MKQEGTNQKTKS
+1 MKQEGTTKKS

-87 YGFANLFF
+87 YGFSNLFF

-116 YVFNWPALNSNPV
+116 YVFDWPALNSNPM
-129 IKFIGVLVIFWVLA
+129 IKFIGVLVIFWILA

-161 VIGILL
+161 IVGILL
-167 PAAILIILSLIYIIQ
+167 PAAILIILALIYIIQ

-194 VPNFSN
+194 VPDFTK

-225 EMENPKRDY
+225 EMDNPKKEY

-254 AIAAVIPQDQINLS
+254 AIAAVIPQNQINLS
-268 AGVVQTFAV
+268 AGVVQTFAF
-277 LLGHFTTHNTILV
+277 LLGHFTANNTILV
-290 KIIAILL
+290 KIIALLL

-311 PTRGMIIA
+311 PTRGMVIA

-324 IPKLWAKTNEH
+324 IPKSWAKTNEH

-342 IAQGILVT
+342 IAQGIIVS

-375 VIYLTGYILFFV
+375 VIYLSGYILFFV
-387 GYIKAILGKGL
+387 GYIKAILGEGL
-398 NGSYQMPGGKGV
+398 NGAYQMPGGKPV
-410 KLVVA
+410 KIIVA
-415 IVGLATSIFAF
+415 IIGLATSIFAF
-426 FISFVPPTSIAS
+426 FISFVPPTSIAGNA
-438 SMVQSHEYMWM
+438 VQSHEYMLM
-449 LIISYLV
+449 LIISYVISLI
-456 ALVLPFAIYAF
+456 LPFAIYDL
-467 CQKYMHAH
+467 CQKYMHSH
-475 EGNVHHAVATHK
+475 EGNIHHIVVGHK

>member
-1 MKQEGTNQKTKS
+1 MKQEGTTKKS

-116 YVFNWPALNSNPV
+116 YVFDWPALNSNPM
-129 IKFIGVLVIFWVLA
+129 IKFIGVLVIFWILA

-161 VIGILL
+161 IVGILL
-167 PAAILIILSLIYIIQ
+167 PAAILIILALVYIIQ

-194 VPNFSN
+194 VPDFTK

-225 EMENPKRDY
+225 EMDNPKKEY

-277 LLGHFTTHNTILV
+277 LLGHFTANNTILV
-290 KIIAILL
+290 KIIALLL

-324 IPKLWAKTNEH
+324 IPKSWAKTNEH

-342 IAQGILVT
+342 IAQGIIVS

-375 VIYLTGYILFFV
+375 VIYLSGYILFFV
-387 GYIKAILGKGL
+387 GYIKAILGEGL
-398 NGSYQMPGGKGV
+398 NGAYQMLGGKPV
-410 KLVVA
+410 KIIVA
-415 IVGLATSIFAF
+415 IIGLATSIFAF
-426 FISFVPPTSIAS
+426 FISFVPPTSIAGNA
-438 SMVQSHEYMWM
+438 VQSHEYMWM
-449 LIISYLV
+449 LIISYVISLI
-456 ALVLPFAIYAF
+456 LPFAIYDL
-467 CQKYMHAH
+467 CQKYMHSH
-475 EGNVHHAVATHK
+475 EGNIHHIVAGHK

>member
-1 MKQEGTNQKTKS
+1 MKQEGTTKKS

-116 YVFNWPALNSNPV
+116 YVFDWPALNSNPMV
-129 IKFIGVLVIFWVLA
+129 KFIGVLVIFWILA

-161 VIGILL
+161 IVGILL
-167 PAAILIILSLIYIIQ
+167 PAAILIILALIYIIQ

-194 VPNFSN
+194 VPDFTK

-225 EMENPKRDY
+225 EMDNPKKEY

-277 LLGHFTTHNTILV
+277 LLGHFTANNTILV
-290 KIIAILL
+290 KIIALLL

-324 IPKLWAKTNEH
+324 IPKSWAKTNEH

-342 IAQGILVT
+342 IAQGIIVS

-375 VIYLTGYILFFV
+375 VIYLSGYILFFV
-387 GYIKAILGKGL
+387 GYIKAILGEGL
-398 NGSYQMPGGKGV
+398 NGAYQMPGGKPV
-410 KLVVA
+410 KI
-415 IVGLATSIFAF
+415 IVDIIGLATSIFAF
-426 FISFVPPTSIAS
+426 FISFVPPTSIAGNA
-438 SMVQSHEYMWM
+438 VQSHEYMWM
-449 LIISYLV
+449 LIISYVISLI
-456 ALVLPFAIYAF
+456 LPFAIYDL
-467 CQKYMHAH
+467 CQKYMHSH
-475 EGNVHHAVATHK
+475 EGNIHHIVVGHK

>member
-1 MKQEGTNQKTKS
+1 MKQEGTTKKS

-116 YVFNWPALNSNPV
+116 YVFDWPALNSNPM
-129 IKFIGVLVIFWVLA
+129 IKFIGVLVIFWILA
-143 LSQFGGTKYTAK
+143 LSQLGGTKYTAK

-161 VIGILL
+161 IVGILL
-167 PAAILIILSLIYIIQ
+167 PAAILIILALIYIIQ

-194 VPNFSN
+194 VPDFTK

-225 EMENPKRDY
+225 EMDNPKKEY

-277 LLGHFTTHNTILV
+277 LLGHFTANNTILV
-290 KIIAILL
+290 KIIALLL

-324 IPKLWAKTNEH
+324 IPKSWAKTNEH

-342 IAQGILVT
+342 IAQGIIVS

-375 VIYLTGYILFFV
+375 VIYLSGYILFFV
-387 GYIKAILGKGL
+387 GYIKAILGEGL
-398 NGSYQMPGGKGV
+398 NGAYQMPGGKPV
-410 KLVVA
+410 KIIVA
-415 IVGLATSIFAF
+415 IIGLATSIFAF
-426 FISFVPPTSIAS
+426 FISFVPPTSIAGNA
-438 SMVQSHEYMWM
+438 VQSHEYMWM
-449 LIISYLV
+449 LIISYVISLI
-456 ALVLPFAIYAF
+456 LPFAIYDLG
-467 CQKYMHAH
+467 QKYMHSH
-475 EGNVHHAVATHK
+475 EGNIHHIVVGHK

>member
-1 MKQEGTNQKTKS
+1 MKQEGTTKKS

-116 YVFNWPALNSNPV
+116 YVFDWPALNSNPM
-129 IKFIGVLVIFWVLA
+129 IKFIGVLVIFWILA

-161 VIGILL
+161 IVGILL
-167 PAAILIILSLIYIIQ
+167 PAAILIILVLVYIIQ

-194 VPNFSN
+194 VPDFTK

-225 EMENPKRDY
+225 EMDNPKKEY

-277 LLGHFTTHNTILV
+277 LLGHFTANNTILV
-290 KIIAILL
+290 KIIALLL

-324 IPKLWAKTNEH
+324 IPKSWAKTNEH

-342 IAQGILVT
+342 IAQGIIVS

-375 VIYLTGYILFFV
+375 VIYLSGYILFFV
-387 GYIKAILGKGL
+387 GYIKAILGEGL
-398 NGSYQMPGGKGV
+398 NGAYQMPGGKPV
-410 KLVVA
+410 KIIVA
-415 IVGLATSIFAF
+415 IIGLATSIFAF
-426 FISFVPPTSIAS
+426 FISFVPPTSIAGNA
-438 SMVQSHEYMWM
+438 VQSHEYMWM
-449 LIISYLV
+449 LIISYVISLI
-456 ALVLPFAIYAF
+456 LPFAIYDL
-467 CQKYMHAH
+467 CQKYMHSH
-475 EGNVHHAVATHK
+475 EGNIHHIVAGHK